1 MIEIRFKEST
11 FVFDMVGEFDY
22 YYQDIIPEVPP
33 LLKQLDIK
41 YEPDDKAKSK
51 IEEVYKSS
59 LTAVTIR
66 GNATVLAQLDK
77 SLQNR
82 DDFFFFWADANP
94 WFLSKYVDL
103 RGMDSSEA
111 AFLLEEYGDAIPK
124 DLRAGIFDDLM
135 A

>member
-1 MIEIRFKEST
+1 MITIYFEEST
-11 FVFDMVGEFDY
+11 FVFDMVGDFEY
-22 YYQDIIPEVPP
+22 YYQDIIPEVLP

-66 GNATVLAQLDK
+66 GNAKVIDQLAD
-77 SLQNR
+77 SLRNR
-82 DDFFFFWADANP
+82 DDFFFFWTHRDT
-94 WFLSKYVDL
+94 WFLTECVDL
-103 RGMDSSEA
+103 ADVNEGEA
-111 AFLLEEYGDAIPK
+111 KFLLEKYGDAIPE
-124 DLRAGIFDDLM
+124 DLRAGLFDDLM

>member
-1 MIEIRFKEST
+1 MITIYFEEST
-11 FVFDMVGEFDY
+11 FVFDMVGDFEY
-22 YYQDIIPEVPP
+22 YYQDIIPELLP

-66 GNATVLAQLDK
+66 GNAKVIDQLAD
-77 SLQNR
+77 SLRNR
-82 DDFFFFWADANP
+82 DDFFFFWTHRDT
-94 WFLSKYVDL
+94 WFLSKYVHLTD
-103 RGMDSSEA
+103 MDEDEAKFLSEK
-111 AFLLEEYGDAIPK
+111 YGDAIPE
-124 DLRAGIFDDLM
+124 DLRAGLFDDLM

>member
-33 LLKQLDIK
+33 LLKQLDFK

-66 GNATVLAQLDK
+66 GNATVLDQLDK

-82 DDFFFFWADANP
+82 DNFFFFWTNANP
-94 WFLSKYVDL
+94 WFLSKCVDL

-111 AFLLEEYGDAIPK
+111 AFLLDEYGDAIPEG
-124 DLRAGIFDDLM
+124 LRAGLFAGLL

>member
-1 MIEIRFKEST
+1 MITIYFEEST
-11 FVFDMVGEFDY
+11 FVFDMVGDFEY
-22 YYQDIIPEVPP
+22 YYQDIIPKVLH

-66 GNATVLAQLDK
+66 GNAKVIDQLAD
-77 SLQNR
+77 SLRNR
-82 DDFFFFWADANP
+82 DDFFFFWTHRDT
-94 WFLSKYVDL
+94 WFLTECVDL
-103 RGMDSSEA
+103 ADVNEGEA
-111 AFLLEEYGDAIPK
+111 KFLLEKYGDTIPK
-124 DLRAGIFDDLM
+124 DLRAGLFDDLM